1 MNRFMTAMTVVAIVV
16 SVGFTDVADT
26 FFLDTLGFEDD
37 VDLVVSPNREF
48 MVVAEE
54 SEDGSAARL
63 RIIDLDPATGAFV
76 AILFQDDLAL
86 GYENGVDP
94 IIVITEA
101 PACFI
106 LVPQESED
114 GSDAKL
120 TVLRTTVFG
129 GFLGRVDIEL
139 GNLGFREDV
148 DGIWNGYG
156 GHIAFFPLE
165 SEDRLVRGVLAIDID
180 DLDGDWGSC
189 RLLSTDG
196 RPVCAEND
204 STPWLPGLWEGMDP
218 VAYEMGDRLRL
229 ALPVATTTGSDLLLI
244 DFDSDMLPGDV
255 PPEYLSPYISV
266 KDANATST
274 RPLAFPGYECD
285 VDIIL
290 LEPGQCEVGR
300 SILIPVEFGGTAD
313 VADLYKVDQWGTA
326 QWVYSMDG
334 GDPGVP
340 IMGYEEGVDLLPLC
354 GLPVLDPP
362 NRLAVPIENS
372 AGTDADLL
380 ILDIT
385 NLMLLARLEDP
396 TLNPTLTIPG
406 YEVGVDLVRWTTVA
420 SVAAMEGGG
429 SDPGLLSFRP
439 DGSVADAVF
448 DPDLLGFVR
457 SVDPIVAP
465 VTPFPAL
472 IVPIGED
479 DGSDSD
485 VIVFTAPPNLVLG
498 YSMEL
503 VNPALEL
510 SRCQWDV
517 DLGLIDKSEPGE
529 LYFCVPEEPI
539 GGGPG
544 RLRFEL
550 TSGLPG
556 DRVLA
561 LATNHVG
568 ALPASLYLMDI
579 PTGNIILERND
590 LLGLETGLDMAT
602 GNGPVTP
609 GAMPDF
615 LLPTGIDRDGD
626 PTIAWRDTP
635 MAAAAGTP
643 KPALAFLDHS
653 FPNPFNPTTTIRYGI
668 EDRSRVSLRIYNV
681 AGQLVRT
688 LVDDVQSPRPEGFT
702 VEWNGLNDAGR
713 PVASGVYFIR
723 LVAGN
728 LTETRK
734 AVLLK

>member
-1 MNRFMTAMTVVAIVV
+1 MTAMTVVAMVV
-16 SVGFTDVADT
+16 SVGATDVADT

-37 VDLVVSPNREF
+37 VDVVVSPNREF

-54 SEDGSAARL
+54 AEDGSTARL
-63 RIIDLDPATGAFV
+63 RIIDLDPATGAYV
-76 AILFQDDLAL
+76 AILFQDDLVP

-94 IIVITEA
+94 IIILREDG
-101 PACFI
+101 ACLI
-106 LVPQESED
+106 LVPLESED

-120 TVLRTTVFG
+120 TVLRTTVLG
-129 GFLGRVDIEL
+129 GFLDRVDIEL

-148 DGIWNGYG
+148 DGIWNGYTG
-156 GHIAFFPLE
+156 GIAFFPLE
-165 SEDRLVRGVLAIDID
+165 SEDRSVRGVLAIDAD
-180 DLDGDWGSC
+180 DIDGDWGSC

-196 RPVCAEND
+196 RTACAEND
-204 STPWLPGLWEGMDP
+204 TVPWLPGLWEGMDP

-229 ALPVATTTGSDLLLI
+229 ALPVSTTTGSDLLLL
-244 DFDSDMLPGDV
+244 DFDSDVLPGDV
-255 PPEYLSPYISV
+255 PPEYMSPHISV
-266 KDANATST
+266 KDANAAGPK
-274 RPLAFPGYECD
+274 PLAFPGYECD
-285 VDIIL
+285 VDIVL

-300 SILIPVEFGGTAD
+300 SILIPVELDGTGD

-334 GDPGVP
+334 GDPNVT
-340 IMGYEEGVDLLPLC
+340 IKGYEKGVDLLTMC

-385 NLMLLARLEDP
+385 NLLLLAHLEDP
-396 TLNPTLTIPG
+396 ALNPALTIPG
-406 YEVGVDLVRWTTVA
+406 YEVGVDLVRWTTIV
-420 SVAAMEGGG
+420 SVAAVEAAG
-429 SDPGLLSFRP
+429 SDPGLLAFRP
-439 DGSVADAVF
+439 DGSLADAVF

-485 VIVFTAPPNLVLG
+485 VIVFTNPPGLVVG
-498 YSMEL
+498 YSLEL
-503 VNPALEL
+503 VNPPLEL

-529 LYFCVPEEPI
+529 LYLCVPEEPI

-550 TSGLPG
+550 TAGLPG

-561 LATNHVG
+561 LATTGVG
-568 ALPASLYLMDI
+568 ALPASLYLVDV
-579 PTGNIILERND
+579 PTGNIIVERND
-590 LLGLETGLDMAT
+590 LLGLETGLDMAN

-609 GAMPDF
+609 GDMPDF
-615 LLPTGIDRDGD
+615 LLPTGVDRDGD
-626 PTIAWRDTP
+626 PTIAWRDSPTGVTTD
-635 MAAAAGTP
+635 AP
-643 KPALAFLDHS
+643 KPADNFLDNS
-653 FPNPFNPTTTIRYGI
+653 FPNPFNPTTTVRYGI
-668 EDRSRVSLRIYNV
+668 EDRSHVSLGVYSV

-702 VEWNGLNDAGR
+702 VEWDGLNNAGR

-728 LTETRK
+728 FTQTRK